1 MTHPTPKIALTA
13 RIRKS
18 PYYEATIKHGI
29 KVLSVYNHMYMPSV
43 YHDLMT
49 DYENLTKHVTLWD
62 VAVERQV
69 EIKGPDAAKFTQYL
83 TCRDISKCAVGQCM
97 YVPIIDEKGGVLN
110 DPVMLKLAE
119 ARFWLSLA
127 DLDILLWAKGLNVH
141 LGMDVELFEPDVSP
155 LAVQGPKS
163 KELMMELLGD
173 WVADLKFFWFRETDL
188 NGIPFVIAKSGWSK
202 QGGYELYLQDGSRG
216 VELWETI
223 YAAGEKYGIR
233 PGAPHG
239 IERIESSLLDFGHDV
254 TPDMNP
260 LEVGLEQYVHLEM
273 EADFVGKSA
282 LKKIKAEGIKRK
294 LMGLT
299 IAGEQLPVND
309 QNYSVVGQP
318 MEMARVTSY
327 TWSPRYQQNIGMA
340 LLPIELTGEGMEIE
354 IETGAGTAVA
364 TVVSLP
370 FSKSLGKS

>member
-1 MTHPTPKIALTA
+1 MNHPVPQIARTA

-49 DYENLTKHVTLWD
+49 DYENLTKRVTLWD

-69 EIKGPDAAKFTQYL
+69 EIKGPDAARFTQYL
-83 TCRDISKCAVGQCM
+83 TCRDISQCSVGQCM
-97 YVPIIDEKGGVLN
+97 YVPIIDDQGGVLN
-110 DPVMLKLAE
+110 DPIMLKLAE
-119 ARFWLSLA
+119 DHFWLSLA
-127 DLDILLWAKGLNVH
+127 DYDILLWGKGLNVH
-141 LGMDVELFEPDVSP
+141 LGLDVALCEPDVSP

-163 KELMMELLGD
+163 RELMVDLFGD
-173 WVADLKFFWFRETDL
+173 WINDLKFFWFREATL
-188 NGIPFVIAKSGWSK
+188 NGIPMVIARSGWSK

-223 YAAGEKYGIR
+223 FEAGKKYNIA

-254 TPDMNP
+254 LPDMNP
-260 LEVGLEQYVHLEM
+260 WEAGLDQYVHLDM
-273 EADFVGKSA
+273 AADFVGKEA
-282 LKKIKAEGIKRK
+282 LKKIAAEGVKRR
-294 LMGLT
+294 LMGITLE
-299 IAGEQLPVND
+299 GDPLPVND
-309 QNYSVVGQP
+309 QNWPVHGYT
-318 MEMARVTSY
+318 MDEARVTSF

-340 LLPIELTGEGMEIE
+340 LLPV
-354 IETGAGTAVA
+354 AVA
-364 TVVSLP
+364 TPGSQVTVDTPLGPVTATVVTMP
-370 FSKSLGKS
+370 FTESLGQG